1 MDGGTLK
8 RASQDRR
15 LVDPFATAALAF
27 VMTASPI
34 VVHLINPSL
43 AIGFT
48 LVSACL
54 VALYF
59 ERAAPTVILVSYI
72 FQTTFVAMASSR
84 VALFSDLDSMKA
96 YDFLTTIGVWATI
109 AGRVILGGV
118 RLSPFV
124 WRMVLAST
132 GILVLAGVYFVAG
145 LPIDARGAT
154 IYMRNL
160 SLPALLF
167 QVCLVVASRN
177 AMAMRSTATLLLAL
191 MTICGYV
198 ELLAIE
204 RWLDVTNGWN
214 YWDLASLAKRDA
226 RQFEQ
231 QARDTGEV
239 ITGTIDFLTS
249 NLFNTNLLSDLDL
262 RVVRLQGPNFHPIS
276 FGYCLALLI
285 AFIAA
290 QGGRLAPLAAAP
302 LLLFVSAKGA
312 SALLV
317 FSLAFCFVARFRTGV
332 AAPLGLAVV
341 LTLYALFVFWTG
353 VQVGDFHVLGLIGGI
368 NGFLSNPVGHT
379 LAQGGNLSLD
389 FAAIDWGKYQRAGA
403 TDIAVESAIGV
414 LFYQMGLAAIGV
426 LTIYGFLS
434 RVAWRLFQTFRA
446 PALALAASSIIIILV
461 NGLFQEEALF
471 APLALGLVLALAG
484 LSFGAVDRFVCSE
497 RLSDERIGAEARVR
511 DGEDSLPA
519 TA

>member
-1 MDGGTLK
+1 MNGEALRG
-8 RASQDRR
+8 ASQDGRW
-15 LVDPFATAALAF
+15 VDLFATALLAF

-34 VVHLINPSL
+34 VVHLINPVL
-43 AIGFT
+43 AIAFA
-48 LVSACL
+48 LVSAGG

-72 FQTTFVAMASSR
+72 FQTTFVAMASSH
-84 VALFSDLDSMKA
+84 VALFSDLESMKA
-96 YDFLTTIGVWATI
+96 YDFLITVGIWATI
-109 AGRVILGGV
+109 AARVISGRV

-124 WRMVLAST
+124 WRMIIAST
-132 GILVLAGVYFVAG
+132 GILALAGAYFMAG
-145 LPIDARGAT
+145 VTIDARGAT

-167 QVCLVVASRN
+167 QICLVVASRN
-177 AMAMRSTATLLLAL
+177 ALAMRSTAALILAL

-214 YWDLASLAKRDA
+214 YWDLASLANRDA
-226 RQFEQ
+226 RRFEQ

-239 ITGTIDFLTS
+239 IAGTIDFLTS
-249 NLFNTNLLSDLDL
+249 NVFNTNLLSGLDL

-290 QGGRLAPLAAAP
+290 QGGRLAPLVAAP

-317 FSLAFCFVARFRTGV
+317 FSLAFCFAARFRTGV
-332 AAPLGLAVV
+332 LAPFGLAVI

-353 VQVGDFHVLGLIGGI
+353 VRDGDFHVLGLIGGI
-368 NGFLSNPVGHT
+368 NGFLGNPIGHT
-379 LAQGGNLSLD
+379 LAQGGNLSVD
-389 FAAIDWGKYQRAGA
+389 FSAIDWGKYQRAGA
-403 TDIAVESAIGV
+403 TDLAVESAIGV
-414 LFYQMGLAAIGV
+414 LFYQMGVAAIGV
-426 LTIYGFLS
+426 LAIYGFLA
-434 RVAWRLFQTFRA
+434 RVAWRLFKTFRA
-446 PALALAASSIIIILV
+446 PALALAASSIVIILV
-461 NGLFQEEALF
+461 NGLYQEEALF
-471 APLALGLVLALAG
+471 APLGLGLVLALAG
-484 LSFGAVDRFVCSE
+484 LSFGAVDRFVCGE
-497 RLSDERIGAEARVR
+497 NLAGDGTGANAHVQ
-511 DGEDSLPA
+511 DGERSLPA